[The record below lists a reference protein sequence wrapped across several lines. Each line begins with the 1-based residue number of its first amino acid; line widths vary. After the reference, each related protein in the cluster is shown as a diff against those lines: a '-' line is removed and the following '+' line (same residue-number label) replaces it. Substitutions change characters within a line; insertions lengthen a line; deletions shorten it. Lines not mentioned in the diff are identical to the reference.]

1 MLAGTCNRYRI
12 KQFKEIKIQSF
23 KQRLRGSLRSRKF
36 YPSIVGTLRLLENGI
51 NAIVQVQQRIH
62 LFRIVF
68 VGQAQLVLQIV
79 EAIVHRRCR
88 KHQHLRLHALANDLI
103 QQTLI
108 AIFLAV
114 DIIVKFIG
122 RKIFACGR
130 TAITEIMGFVNH
142 HKVVIAPNN
151 AAQVKAVCAP
161 RITRQIR
168 MVQHVITKTVR
179 NKRIVRLVILEGHPV
194 VVQLLGAKY
203 QHVLVAVFVILDY
216 RKRRESLAKTH
227 AIGENATIVFFQF
240 VDDGKGCIFL
250 EVVKLFPNGTFLET
264 RRRIGQN
271 IFADVIQEFM
281 ENIVERYKVNEVGR
295 IFFIDRSNA
304 VHDRLGH
311 FFKLRFV
318 EPTFIELV
326 DIIVRKRGRNPHAK
340 IGNVVAFFYTKAHR
354 RKLVERRIKRVII
367 GLLYMHERLIVQ
379 VGNVRPKFH
388 LLANPLGAFHRNR
401 FLVQLVAQLQFK
413 FATE

>member
-1 MLAGTCNRYRI
+1 
-12 KQFKEIKIQSF
+12 
-23 KQRLRGSLRSRKF
+23 
-36 YPSIVGTLRLLENGI
+36 
-51 NAIVQVQQRIH
+51 
-62 LFRIVF
+62 
-68 VGQAQLVLQIV
+68 
-79 EAIVHRRCR
+79 
-88 KHQHLRLHALANDLI
+88 
-103 QQTLI
+103 
-108 AIFLAV
+108 
-114 DIIVKFIG
+114 
-122 RKIFACGR
+122 
-130 TAITEIMGFVNH
+130 
-142 HKVVIAPNN
+142 
-151 AAQVKAVCAP
+151 
-161 RITRQIR
+161 